1 MLLHEEK
8 FEVDDDSGEAERLPA
23 EVVSIKMTSLFVGK
37 FIFIDTEKEENIK
50 TLKKKMLSQ

>member
-8 FEVDDDSGEAERLPA
+8 FEADDESGEAERLPA
-23 EVVSIKMTSLFVGK
+23 EVVNIKMTSLFVGK

-50 TLKKKMLSQ
+50 TLKKR